1 MTKREHQQRILE
13 KIKKDSKLDPFS
25 SEKINKENI
34 RLCDLMNKKQI
45 LKEIEKYKW
54 FHSID
59 LGNGVKTEGSANN
72 REFCLN
78 QLNIIDFKG
87 KSVLD
92 IGCRDGFYSFKAEE
106 KGSKEVI
113 GIDTCLS
120 KGATE
125 FLIPFFDSKVEMYE
139 EDFYTYQKSN
149 KKTFDVVFF
158 LGCLYHSKYPFLSL
172 KRLSELTKD
181 KGFLLIESAMCI
193 DDNKMP
199 MLYCPTT
206 GSIKAR
212 KNSKTGYSEYAST
225 FFNHK
230 ALIEHLQSFG
240 FELINVYPDR
250 RDSNNS
256 IERDS
261 FLCKK
266 NKNLIDEELMNYF
279 DGGNHNRHK

>member
-1 MTKREHQQRILE
+1 MKKREHQQRILE

-25 SEKINKENI
+25 SETINKENI

-106 KGSKEVI
+106 RGAKKI
-113 GIDTCLS
+113 TGIDTCLS

-139 EDFYTYQKSN
+139 QDFYTYQNPDEEK
-149 KKTFDVVFF
+149 FDVVFF
-158 LGCLYHSKYPFLSL
+158 LGCLYHMKYPFLAL

-181 KGFLLIESAMCI
+181 KGFLLIESAMYM
-193 DDNKMP
+193 DDNTIP
-199 MLYCPTT
+199 LLYCPTA
-206 GSIKAR
+206 GSIKPSPS
-212 KNSKTGYSEYAST
+212 SKKIYGQSAPT

-250 RDSNNS
+250 RGSNNS

-266 NKNLIDEELMNYF
+266 NKNLIDKELMNYF